1 MDRRRFLGSTAAV
14 MAGLGAASA
23 LSPLKE
29 KPGGGFR
36 TIAYNIY
43 GANGWPKRRE
53 NKWRRQ
59 AIHGQMPE
67 RIALELALYA
77 PDIVSFSE
85 APEEAKVAR
94 IAERLEMNYAYF
106 PGGFSG
112 AILSRFPISASRNH
126 SLPSADPD
134 AEEPFT
140 RHCGRAV
147 LALPE
152 GALQV
157 YSVHLHPA
165 LHEIRM
171 REVALVQALLEKEPA
186 GASVLVQGD
195 CNHRPDSPEY
205 GAWREAG
212 LEDTAARGGR
222 EPGGTVT
229 SAKPGGR
236 IDYIWA
242 KGPVSA
248 RFEQYRTLYEG
259 AFRLD
264 ADDPFAL
271 ALSDHLPVL
280 ADFA

>member
-1 MDRRRFLGSTAAV
+1 MNRRRFLCAAAA
-14 MAGLGAASA
+14 AGLAVRSAAGQD
-23 LSPLKE
+23 

-43 GANGWPKRRE
+43 GADGWPKRRE

-59 AIHGQMPE
+59 QMHQQIPE
-67 RIALELALYA
+67 RLALELALYE
-77 PDIVSFSE
+77 PDMVTFSE
-85 APEEAKVAR
+85 APEEARVAR
-94 IAERLEMNYAYF
+94 IAEALGMQYAYF

-112 AILSRFPISASRNH
+112 AALSRFPIIESQNH

-134 AEEPFT
+134 AKEPFT
-140 RHCGRAV
+140 RHCGRV
-147 LALPE
+147 VIDMPVGRLR
-152 GALQV
+152 V

-165 LHEIRM
+165 LHELRM
-171 REVALVQALLEKEPA
+171 REIALLRGMLETEPA
-186 GASVLVQGD
+186 DVPLLLQGD
-195 CNHRPDSPEY
+195 CNHTPDSPEY
-205 GAWREAG
+205 AQWREAG
-212 LEDTAARGGR
+212 LEDTAVRGGA

-242 KGPVSA
+242 KGPVA
-248 RFEQYRTLYEG
+248 RRLKEHRVLYEG

-264 ADDPFAL
+264 TGDPGAL
-271 ALSDHLPVL
+271 ALSDHLPVM